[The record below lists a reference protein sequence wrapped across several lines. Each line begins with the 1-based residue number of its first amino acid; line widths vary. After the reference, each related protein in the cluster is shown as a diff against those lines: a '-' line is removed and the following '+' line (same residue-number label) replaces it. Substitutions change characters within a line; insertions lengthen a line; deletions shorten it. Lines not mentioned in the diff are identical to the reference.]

1 MGNCLLPDFISPFH
15 WCYTRYVFGV
25 FHWDPCFHHS
35 KLFSVITF
43 ILQDIR
49 HLYKLTLYKSTS
61 FAVSLLF
68 KSNKFEEGLILIFIL
83 LINAQELAL
92 KYMRS
97 MPYYFPH
104 SFIWR
109 QINCSQFLHG
119 KHFSPRLGHDVSPQ
133 GSGKH
138 DPGKAIPH
146 ATEISKNIISVDIL
160 LRQDFFCYVRQFAKW
175 HKD

>member
-1 MGNCLLPDFISPFH
+1 MRATSSSRHTHSHSFCKGEKELQERTNISLFYHGKITTSHLLN
-15 WCYTRYVFGV
+15 
-25 FHWDPCFHHS
+25 
-35 KLFSVITF
+35 LF
-43 ILQDIR
+43 
-49 HLYKLTLYKSTS
+49 
-61 FAVSLLF
+61 
-68 KSNKFEEGLILIFIL
+68 L

-109 QINCSQFLHG
+109 QIKFSQFLHG
-119 KHFSPRLGHDVSPQ
+119 KHFSPRLRHDVSLQ

-146 ATEISKNIISVDIL
+146 TTEISKNIISVDIL